1 MLTRHAYLEVHLPL
15 PKADGAK
22 RSHDPDDVYATFAP
36 DAWSNETEETRGEVN
51 GEQHMGT
58 RDTGKRSSGSSL
70 AARREERRKA
80 RGQVDVADWASADP
94 GAIQRLI
101 AVVTGANGLCSF
113 GYTRDGGT
121 YTVTI
126 ILDGDKS
133 TDYCRPTENI
143 DEFLANLT
151 DDFAE
156 VG

>member
-1 MLTRHAYLEVHLPL
+1 MASREAS
-15 PKADGAK
+15 K
-22 RSHDPDDVYATFAP
+22 RSGA
-36 DAWSNETEETRGEVN
+36 N
-51 GEQHMGT
+51 
-58 RDTGKRSSGSSL
+58 SL

-80 RGQVDVADWASADP
+80 RGQVDIADWTSADP
-94 GAIQRLI
+94 GGIQGLI
-101 AVVTGANGLCSF
+101 AAVTRANGLCSF

-151 DDFAE
+151 NDFSD

>member
-1 MLTRHAYLEVHLPL
+1 MATRSI
-15 PKADGAK
+15 G
-22 RSHDPDDVYATFAP
+22 
-36 DAWSNETEETRGEVN
+36 
-51 GEQHMGT
+51 
-58 RDTGKRSSGSSL
+58 GKSSDRSL

-80 RGQVDVADWASADP
+80 RGQVEIADWSSADP
-94 GAIQRLI
+94 GRIQQLI
-101 AVVTGANGLCSF
+101 AVVTRANGLCSF

-143 DEFLANLT
+143 DEFLANLC
-151 DDFAE
+151 DDFAD